1 MPHFLLLLVLKAVPV
16 MFAGAFIASY
26 FEKKFQ
32 YSLFDTIIG
41 IFKKKVS

>member
-1 MPHFLLLLVLKAVPV
+1 MLHLILKAVPV

-32 YSLFDTIIG
+32 YSLFDTITG
-41 IFKKKVS
+41 LFKKVKAQL